1 MKKTLFLGSLGIFVI
16 CLLYACSSSDDEIPA
31 DRTLSMYGAE
41 YAIAYGV
48 IWQNNPNVVVSTI
61 PFAWRDV
68 YVNEKGEEVSEL
80 VEGFTAGDETIETGN
95 FIVSLYED
103 GIMLD
108 EQIGEIQGKAACISL
123 HLSSPDKD
131 ELIPGKYV
139 FALDKKAYTFSGY
152 CSSEYDSSSDEIV
165 PAELAEGEVVVEKIG
180 DDYRIE
186 FSGKTSFGGE
196 VSAEYYGPL
205 VLKKISQITFATYND
220 VVLAGLLDSIY
231 YKEDYLGDVSES
243 YILDEEGKAFFSTM
257 TGKAQHVRSNNRSI
271 VDIAL
276 YWDRNKEVFCF
287 ESPIYMRQWLWHQ
300 YEFPCHTKYMK
311 MPESFTDAD
320 FEKLEET
327 GISFEIKE
335 ENVEISIDDFKPGFI
350 LFETGNGIQGIIR
363 YKKYTPIS
371 LVVEEYFGGYTVT
384 STVNPTLLVD
394 VKCPAIIMNSQI
406 R

>member
-1 MKKTLFLGSLGIFVI
+1 
-16 CLLYACSSSDDEIPA
+16 
-31 DRTLSMYGAE
+31 MYGAK
-41 YAIAYGV
+41 YAIDYGV

-61 PFAWRDV
+61 PFSWQDV
-68 YVNEKGEEVSEL
+68 YVNENGEEISDL
-80 VEGFTAGDETIETGN
+80 VEGFTVGNEKIETGN
-95 FIVSLYED
+95 FIVSFYED
-103 GIMLD
+103 GIVLD

-131 ELIPGKYV
+131 KLIPGKYV
-139 FALDKKAYTFSGY
+139 FDLDKKAYTFLGY
-152 CSSEYDSSSDEIV
+152 CSSEYDSSADKTV
-165 PAELAEGEVVVEKIG
+165 PAELIEGEVVVEKIG
-180 DDYRIE
+180 DNYKIE
-186 FSGKTSFGGE
+186 FSGKTSFGGD

-205 VLKKISQITFATYND
+205 QLKKISQIAFAAYND
-220 VVLAGLLDSIY
+220 IVLTGLLDSVY
-231 YKEDYLGDVSES
+231 TKEDYLGEVLES
-243 YILDEEGKAFFSTM
+243 YILDEEGKAFLSTM
-257 TGKAQHVRSNNRSI
+257 TGKTQHVRSSNRSI

-327 GISFEIKE
+327 GLAFEIKE
-335 ENVEISIDDFKPGFI
+335 ENVEIPIHDFKPGFV
-350 LFETGNGIQGIIR
+350 LFETGNGVQGIIR

-371 LVVEEYFGGYTVT
+371 LFAEEWFEGYTVT
-384 STVNPTLLVD
+384 STINPTLLID
-394 VKCPAIIMNSQI
+394 VKCPAVISNPQI